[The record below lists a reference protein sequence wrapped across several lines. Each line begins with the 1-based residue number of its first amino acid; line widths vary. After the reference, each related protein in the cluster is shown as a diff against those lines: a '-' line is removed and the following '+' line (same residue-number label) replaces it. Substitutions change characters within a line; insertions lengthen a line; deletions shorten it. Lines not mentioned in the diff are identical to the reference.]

1 MTWAGA
7 KAKGPFAVLV
17 VTGLCLIS
25 GALRA
30 APLGDAVALYK
41 QRRYGEA
48 KALLEPLAAAL
59 PPDPSA
65 CYYLALTVQKI
76 GGPKALDS
84 ALPLLQTAN
93 KLAPENEVYLAEYA
107 GVCLLLAGRDSSFS
121 LALEGRG
128 AMSRAIEQNPADL
141 DAREGLMTFYA
152 QAPWPLGDA
161 DKAFE
166 QARAIAARD
175 PRRGAAAYRTI
186 AAIFQK
192 DGRGERAES
201 ARREA
206 QNLARGLP
214 Q

>member
-7 KAKGPFAVLV
+7 KALGPFAVLV
-17 VTGLCLIS
+17 FTGMCLFS
-25 GALRA
+25 SALRA
-30 APLGDAVALYK
+30 TPLADAVALYK
-41 QRRYGEA
+41 QKHYAEA
-48 KALLEPLAAAL
+48 KALLEPLAAAQ
-59 PPDPSA
+59 PPNPSA
-65 CYYLALTVQKI
+65 CYYLALTVQEI

-84 ALPLLQTAN
+84 ALALLGTATR
-93 KLAPENEVYLAEYA
+93 LAPGNEVYLAEYA

-121 LALEGRG
+121 MALEGRN

-166 QARAIAARD
+166 QARAIAGRD
-175 PRRGAAAYRTI
+175 ARRGAAAYRTI

-192 DGRGERAES
+192 DGRGGLAES
-201 ARREA
+201 AGKEA

-214 Q
+214 R

>member
-1 MTWAGA
+1 MMWAGA
-7 KAKGPFAVLV
+7 KAMGPFAVLV
-17 VTGLCLIS
+17 FTGLCFFS
-25 GALRA
+25 GTLRA
-30 APLGDAVALYK
+30 TPLADAVSLFK
-41 QRRYGEA
+41 KKRYAEA
-48 KALLEPLAAAL
+48 KALLEPLASAQ
-59 PPDPSA
+59 PPNPSA
-65 CYYLALTVQKI
+65 CYYLALTVQEI

-84 ALPLLQTAN
+84 ALVLLGTATR
-93 KLAPENEVYLAEYA
+93 LDPENEVYLAEYG

-121 LALEGRG
+121 MALEGRN
-128 AMSRAIEQNPADL
+128 AMSRAIEQDPADL

-166 QARAIAARD
+166 QARAIGARD

-192 DGRGERAES
+192 DGRTERAES
-201 ARREA
+201 AGKEA

>member
-7 KAKGPFAVLV
+7 KEVGPFAVLV
-17 VTGLCLIS
+17 FTGLCFFS
-25 GALRA
+25 GGLRA
-30 APLGDAVALYK
+30 TPLSDAVSLFK
-41 QRRYGEA
+41 QKRYGEA
-48 KALLEPLAAAL
+48 KALLEPLAAAQ
-59 PPDPSA
+59 PPNPSA
-65 CYYLALTVQKI
+65 CYYLALTVQEI

-84 ALPLLQTAN
+84 ALALLGTATR
-93 KLAPENEVYLAEYA
+93 LEPDNEVYLAEYA

-121 LALEGRG
+121 MALEGRN

-166 QARAIAARD
+166 QARAIAGRD
-175 PRRGAAAYRTI
+175 ARRGAAAYRTI

-192 DGRGERAES
+192 DGRGGLAES
-201 ARREA
+201 AGKEA

-214 Q
+214 R